1 MLPRFPESPRWLL
14 KHGKTDIASEIMSW
28 QHETDPDDETIQE
41 DIKEI
46 NEQNAQ
52 AEGKLTWGELVS
64 NGKDMNL
71 WRFCAACGSQA
82 MQQISGINLVT
93 YYSTVVFGQF
103 LPVVSARQ
111 HSVGNANMSQK
122 HHSDSMADY
131 PAS

>member
-1 MLPRFPESPRWLL
+1 
-14 KHGKTDIASEIMSW
+14 MSW
-28 QHETDPDDETIQE
+28 QQETDPDDKTIQE

-52 AEGKLTWGELVS
+52 AEGKLTWGEFFS

-103 LPVVSARQ
+103 SPVASARQ
-111 HSVGNANMSQK
+111 HPVGNANMSQK
-122 HHSDSMADY
+122 HHSDLMADY
-131 PAS
+131 LVL